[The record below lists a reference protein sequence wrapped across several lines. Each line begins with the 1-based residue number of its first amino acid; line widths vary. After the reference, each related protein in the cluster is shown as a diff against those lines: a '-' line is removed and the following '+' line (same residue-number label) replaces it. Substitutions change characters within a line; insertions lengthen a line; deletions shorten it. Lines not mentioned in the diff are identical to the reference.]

1 MCIRDSPTACPLVAV
16 SVRPALPGCLLYTS
30 CEAGVNIKVI
40 QDALGH
46 SDISTT
52 LNIYA
57 DVTKELR
64 KSEFENLDRQ
74 FAQWKD
80 PEE

>member
-1 MCIRDSPTACPLVAV
+1 MKQKRCSHTNLHSFAAHMVGNGADLK
-16 SVRPALPGCLLYTS
+16 SVQ
-30 CEAGVNIKVI
+30 EM
-40 QDALGH
+40 LGH